1 MKDIWIIC
9 NVFRN
14 IKKIKYPDFQAMT
27 RIPMVI
33 SCLDL
38 GILVTKSH
46 DHSALRHRINYF
58 SNYNMVY
65 VDLII
70 L

>member
-1 MKDIWIIC
+1 
-9 NVFRN
+9 
-14 IKKIKYPDFQAMT
+14 
-27 RIPMVI
+27 MVI
-33 SCLDL
+33 SCLDS
-38 GILVTKSH
+38 GILVAKSH

-58 SNYNMVY
+58 PSYNMVY

>member
-1 MKDIWIIC
+1 
-9 NVFRN
+9 
-14 IKKIKYPDFQAMT
+14 
-27 RIPMVI
+27 MVI
-33 SCLDL
+33 SCLDS
-38 GILVTKSH
+38 GILVTESH

-58 SNYNMVY
+58 SSYNMGY